1 MPQQAPTWT
10 EHYGTSMNT
19 ASLTNLSFNNN
30 RGIYSGLTVVVKGT
44 ITLNNVNA
52 SGNSAPSASGAYLD
66 NCLWNGSSCDGNGN
80 VIITSLTGSLFNE
93 NTLNGVT
100 INTRGIV
107 QLTNISANDNGG
119 SGIDVDA
126 SNGTGAVTIQNT
138 ALAYNNTISNNG
150 YLGVYVRAKGT
161 VTINQVKALEN
172 ADNNLRL
179 ITYTAPILAPI
190 KVSNVSANGSLSA
203 AGIFIQSAGGI
214 TLNKVIASDNSQSGA
229 YLESGS
235 NLATLITSSRFNSN
249 GVYGLNTSLSG
260 KITLNAVSANGNGN
274 IGAYLDNTLGSGDV
288 EVLSTL
294 GENIFSFNTLA
305 GLDIASKGNVNLS
318 KITAQENGSYGVSV
332 NNSTGAGKTVTI
344 NTLVT
349 KMNSSYGLWI
359 TTSGKT
365 TLNLVTSLNNGM
377 GSDTDGLYVNSTSA
391 DGLVIS
397 NSFFLGNAGS
407 GIEANLVSVNLLTLI
422 NTAYL
427 GNDAFVSGDQNLNIY

>member
-1 MPQQAPTWT
+1 M
-10 EHYGTSMNT
+10 
-19 ASLTNLSFNNN
+19 
-30 RGIYSGLTVVVKGT
+30 
-44 ITLNNVNA
+44 
-52 SGNSAPSASGAYLD
+52 
-66 NCLWNGSSCDGNGN
+66 
-80 VIITSLTGSLFNE
+80 
-93 NTLNGVT
+93 
-100 INTRGIV
+100 
-107 QLTNISANDNGG
+107 
-119 SGIDVDA
+119 
-126 SNGTGAVTIQNT
+126 
-138 ALAYNNTISNNG
+138 
-150 YLGVYVRAKGT
+150 
-161 VTINQVKALEN
+161 
-172 ADNNLRL
+172 
-179 ITYTAPILAPI
+179 
-190 KVSNVSANGSLSA
+190 
-203 AGIFIQSAGGI
+203 
-214 TLNKVIASDNSQSGA
+214 
-229 YLESGS
+229 
-235 NLATLITSSRFNSN
+235 
-249 GVYGLNTSLSG
+249 
-260 KITLNAVSANGNGN
+260 
-274 IGAYLDNTLGSGDV
+274 